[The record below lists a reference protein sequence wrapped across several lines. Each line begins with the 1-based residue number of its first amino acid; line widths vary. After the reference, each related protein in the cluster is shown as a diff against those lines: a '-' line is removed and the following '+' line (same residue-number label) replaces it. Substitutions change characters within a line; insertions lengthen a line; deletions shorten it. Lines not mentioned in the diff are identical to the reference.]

1 MKKLLLIISIFISI
15 NLSLLAAS
23 GFEGI
28 INVPFGLSI
37 GIPMGTIEGTT
48 RKINTG
54 FDVGVTALFGYVID
68 FKNNIGLSV
77 LAETGYS
84 YDTYSY
90 SIASDKT
97 KSAVSTSAFHSFQIG
112 ILPKV
117 NIYDFSIGIGGGLKI
132 PVAGIEEERLVSN
145 GTNYIAAGST
155 VNMVDIVNKYDKMN
169 VIPYIKLTL
178 DYSVFNNYNV
188 GANFGLY
195 FDYEFGTRKKI
206 DEETYTSVDSF
217 GAGLQVGLRFS
228 PFKTPYKKLPASN
241 NTNDNKSNAVVS
253 PESYK
258 KK

>member
-68 FKNNIGLSV
+68 FKNNIGLSI
-77 LAETGYS
+77 LGEAGYS

-90 SIASDKT
+90 SLPSDSTTKIAN
-97 KSAVSTSAFHSFQIG
+97 STAFHSLQVG
-112 ILPKV
+112 ILPKI
-117 NIYDFSIGIGGGLKI
+117 NINDFSIGIGGGLKI
-132 PVAGIEEERLVSN
+132 PIAGNIEERTTTH
-145 GTNYIAAGST
+145 GTNYTAAGST
-155 VNMVDIVNKYDKMN
+155 VDMYSIVNKYDKMN
-169 VIPYIKLTL
+169 VIPYVKLTF

-195 FDYEFGTRKKI
+195 LDYEFGTREKI
-206 DEETYTSVDSF
+206 DEKKYISVDSF
-217 GAGLQVGLRFS
+217 GFGLQVGLRFS
-228 PFKTPYKKLPASN
+228 PFNTSQAKKEEEQ
-241 NTNDNKSNAVVS
+241 KQ
-253 PESYK
+253 
-258 KK
+258 

>member
-28 INVPFGLSI
+28 INIPSGLSVGIPIGNSELEVRLGFDI
-37 GIPMGTIEGTT
+37 GI
-48 RKINTG
+48 
-54 FDVGVTALFGYVID
+54 TAQFGYVID

-90 SIASDKT
+90 SISSDKT
-97 KSAVSTSAFHSFQIG
+97 KSVAGTSYFHSYQIG

-132 PVAGIEEERLVSN
+132 PIAGIEEERTVTH
-145 GTNYIAAGST
+145 GTNYTAAGST
-155 VNMVDIVNKYDKMN
+155 VNMLDIVNKYDKMN

-178 DYSVFNNYNV
+178 DYSVFNSYNV

-195 FDYEFGTRKKI
+195 FDYEFGVRKKI
-206 DEETYTSVDSF
+206 DETKYTSTDAF
-217 GAGLQVGLRFS
+217 GVGLQVGLRFS
-228 PFKTPYKKLPASN
+228 PFNSRQNSAVQKDKK
-241 NTNDNKSNAVVS
+241 
-253 PESYK
+253 E
-258 KK
+258 

>member
-1 MKKLLLIISIFISI
+1 MKKLLLLIISIFISI

-28 INVPFGLSI
+28 INIPAGLAV
-37 GIPMGTIEGTT
+37 GIPMGNSEQEVGL
-48 RKINTG
+48 G
-54 FDVGVTALFGYVID
+54 FDIGITAQFGYVID

-77 LAETGYS
+77 LAEAGYS

-90 SIASDKT
+90 SISYDKT

-132 PVAGIEEERLVSN
+132 PVAGIEEQRLVSN

-195 FDYEFGTRKKI
+195 FDYEFGVRKKI
-206 DEETYTSVDSF
+206 NETKYVSTDAF
-217 GAGLQVGLRFS
+217 GIGLQVGLRFS
-228 PFKTPYKKLPASN
+228 PFNSRQIAIDKK
-241 NTNDNKSNAVVS
+241 
-253 PESYK
+253 EQEK
-258 KK
+258 KE